1 MSIPINLPMIEVTSL
16 ERQFSHKLAAYSVT
30 FEGKSQDTSKKITVW
45 CISLRENRNAA
56 PVQYIFHKEKGHWTK
71 TIGINSMPEEIEEV
85 FLPWAAAI
93 LARHQL
99 RTSGVSKPDIPNQ
112 ISLISL

>member
-1 MSIPINLPMIEVTSL
+1 MSISINPPVIDVTFM
-16 ERQFSHKLAAYSVT
+16 ERQFSHKLAEYKVT
-30 FEGKSQDTSKKITVW
+30 FEGKSQDTSKKISIW
-45 CISLRENRNAA
+45 CISLRDNRSAA

-71 TIGINSMPEEIEEV
+71 TIGINSMPEEIEEA

-99 RTSGVSKPDIPNQ
+99 SAGGKQAV
-112 ISLISL
+112 